1 MTTQEILDIL
11 QRDIHSTV
19 FATADG
25 PGLRAGVGRCAFPA
39 GKGKGTDQAE
49 TLAEQPGTHRRFR
62 KERAA
67 MTHGEQRI
75 YLIQE
80 LLAEDARYR
89 DISIPSDEQG
99 QKDLLR
105 SLMNVR
111 MPKPISHDFLAIQD
125 EYLQEERDM
134 RGITE
139 SEKLPSI
146 SGNPRIAL
154 WQGDITTLKADAIV
168 NAANSGMLGCFHP
181 LHSCI
186 DNIIGTM
193 SGIQLRLYCHDMMRK
208 QGHEEPTG
216 QAKITPAFNLPS
228 KYILHTVGPIIRG
241 AVRKQDRAALAS
253 CYRSCL
259 ELAAEHGLASVAFCC
274 ISTGEFRFPNQEAA
288 EIAVEIVQDFLRRNT
303 SIQKVIFNVFKDLD
317 AAIYRALL
325 GPDGHAEASA

>member
-1 MTTQEILDIL
+1 
-11 QRDIHSTV
+11 
-19 FATADG
+19 
-25 PGLRAGVGRCAFPA
+25 
-39 GKGKGTDQAE
+39 
-49 TLAEQPGTHRRFR
+49 
-62 KERAA
+62 

-105 SLMNVR
+105 SLMNIR
-111 MPKPISHDFLAIQD
+111 MPKPISRDFLAIQD

-241 AVRKQDRAALAS
+241 AVRKQGRAALAS

-259 ELAAEHGLASVAFCC
+259 ELAGRARACQCGLLLHLHRGVPLPQP
-274 ISTGEFRFPNQEAA
+274 GG
-288 EIAVEIVQDFLRRNT
+288 RRNRRGDR
-303 SIQKVIFNVFKDLD
+303 SRLPP
-317 AAIYRALL
+317 A
-325 GPDGHAEASA
+325 GHFHSEGDFQCVQRS